1 MRKLLIDILDPKR
14 LPWLYLGVVVF
25 AAVAV
30 AVPAIRPALVYNRS
44 AIAQGELWRIW
55 TGHVVHFGWPHGLAD
70 GALFVVIGWALERSH
85 PVFGRW
91 SLLVLPAVVSASL
104 FWFDPAM
111 NIYGGLSGV
120 NVGLLVF
127 MACRGWQK
135 DWLDWFWPAI
145 LIIHV
150 VEVFLEIHN
159 HGTGGG
165 AIRFD
170 DSTIHVATVAHIGG
184 ALYGV
189 SAWALLA
196 QRAKPATSNKTDSV

>member
-1 MRKLLIDILDPKR
+1 MRALLKDILDPR
-14 LPWLYLGVVVF
+14 RFPWTYFVVF
-25 AAVAV
+25 LAAGIVTASQTL
-30 AVPAIRPALVYNRS
+30 RDALVYNRYD
-44 AIAQGELWRIW
+44 IAHGEIWRIW
-55 TGHVVHFGWPHGLAD
+55 TGHVVHFGWPHFVAD

-85 PVFGRW
+85 PVCGKI
-91 SLLVLPAVVSASL
+91 SLIVLPVVVSISL
-104 FWFDPAM
+104 FWFDPSM

-135 DWLDWFWPAI
+135 NWLDWFWPAI
-145 LIIHV
+145 LVIHV

-170 DSTIHVATVAHIGG
+170 NPEIHVATVAHIGG
-184 ALYGV
+184 AIYGV

-196 QRAKPATSNKTDSV
+196 QRARAAKPDPE

>member
-1 MRKLLIDILDPKR
+1 MRALIKDILDPRR
-14 LPWLYLGVVVF
+14 LPWTYIVVF
-25 AAVAV
+25 LAAGIVTASQTL
-30 AVPAIRPALVYNRS
+30 RDFFVYNRYD
-44 AIAQGELWRIW
+44 IAHGEIWRIW
-55 TGHVVHFGWPHGLAD
+55 TGHIVHFGWPHFVAD

-85 PVFGRW
+85 PLCGKV
-91 SLLVLPAVVSASL
+91 SLIVLPLVVSISL
-104 FWFDPAM
+104 FWFDPSM

-135 DWLDWFWPAI
+135 NWLDWFWPAI
-145 LIIHV
+145 LGIHV

-170 DSTIHVATVAHIGG
+170 NPEIHVATVAHIGG
-184 ALYGV
+184 AIYGV
-189 SAWALLA
+189 STWALLA
-196 QRAKPATSNKTDSV
+196 QRARAAKSDPV